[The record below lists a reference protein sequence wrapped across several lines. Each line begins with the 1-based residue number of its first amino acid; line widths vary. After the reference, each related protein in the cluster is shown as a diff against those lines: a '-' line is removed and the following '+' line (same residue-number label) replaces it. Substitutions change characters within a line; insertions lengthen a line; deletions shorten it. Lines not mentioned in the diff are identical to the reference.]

1 MIGSWITTKK
11 DDKSYHGKV
20 IRSTKDGH
28 WIEVNLK
35 GKRYEQFVSK
45 DDAFQVSA
53 TPVTAVAEPVV
64 VDERIA
70 KLGNEDFVLDGWSLD
85 GGETFKI
92 QSLVKNTVTLCSD
105 KDTITVQYNEDITEF
120 KSDARIALFL
130 KRLDWKTDAI
140 AITTEEEDY
149 WLAKPYG
156 KAKKADAD
164 ISKRSG
170 GEIPVGW
177 MCMPIQW
184 YERGKPLTYELSKTW
199 YQLDLNHAI
208 RVPNIVL
215 ENAKKS
221 KLFSMSIEDDNR
233 IKEQIQRQKN
243 D

>member
-1 MIGSWITTKK
+1 MVGT
-11 DDKSYHGKV
+11 
-20 IRSTKDGH
+20 
-28 WIEVNLK
+28 N
-35 GKRYEQFVSK
+35 
-45 DDAFQVSA
+45 
-53 TPVTAVAEPVV
+53 
-64 VDERIA
+64 
-70 KLGNEDFVLDGWSLD
+70 
-85 GGETFKI
+85 FKI

-140 AITTEEEDY
+140 AITTEEEGEDY
-149 WLAKPYG
+149 SLGKPYG

-164 ISKRSG
+164 ISRRSG
-170 GEIPVGW
+170 GEIPIGW

-184 YERGKPLTYELSKTW
+184 YERKGNPLTYELSKAW

-221 KLFSMSIEDDNR
+221 KLFSMSIDDDKR